1 MAHARMLCA
10 VVSGADA
17 LPVDIEVGFQ
27 AGLPGTVLVGLP
39 DSAVRE
45 SRERVKSALRAS
57 GFEVPQRRVLINLAP
72 ANIRKEGTQYDLPI
86 ALSLLRASEQL
97 EKRLVGRVAACGEL
111 GLDGTVR
118 GVRGVLA
125 IALSIRAAGAS
136 SLIAPRVNASQAAA
150 VPGLDVYGVGSL
162 TEAAEVLSSLER
174 PQPAEPMT
182 SAVTESEV
190 DFAEVRGQ
198 EAARRALVI
207 AATGGH
213 NVLMTGP
220 PGSGK
225 SMLARRFPTL
235 LPPLDFEASLEV
247 TRLHSIAGLAQSALL
262 RCPPFRAPHHTIS
275 YAGLVG
281 GGSIP
286 GPGEISLAHR
296 GVLFLDELPE
306 FDRATLEALRQ
317 PLEEGSILL
326 TRAQASVQL
335 PARFQLLAAMNPCP
349 CGHLGDPR
357 QPCRC
362 HPGQINRYRGRISGP
377 ILDRIDLHFEVPVP
391 DPEDL
396 HRTAG
401 GVGSAELAA
410 QVIAGRACQHERYGS
425 ASALNGQISDTILRE
440 RARLRPSAKEWLVE
454 ASRNLRLSARSS
466 IRLLRVARTVADLVD
481 AEDVQREH
489 VAEALQYRLHPGPQP
504 A

>member
-1 MAHARMLCA
+1 MAHARMLSA

-17 LPVDIEVGFQ
+17 LPVDIEVSFQ
-27 AGLPGTVLVGLP
+27 GGLPNMALVGLP

-45 SRERVKSALRAS
+45 SRERVKSAIRAT
-57 GFEVPQRRVLINLAP
+57 GFEVPQRRVLVNLAP
-72 ANIRKEGTQYDLPI
+72 ANVRKEGTHYDLPI
-86 ALSLLRASEQL
+86 ALSLLRASQQL
-97 EKRLVGRVAACGEL
+97 EKRLLGRVAACGEL
-111 GLDGTVR
+111 GLEGKVR

-125 IALSIRAAGAS
+125 IALSVRSAGAGT
-136 SLIAPRVNASQAAA
+136 LIAPLVNASQAAA
-150 VPGLDVYGVGSL
+150 VPGLDVYGVETL
-162 TEAAEVLSSLER
+162 AEAADVFGSLER
-174 PQPAEPMT
+174 RAPAEP
-182 SAVTESEV
+182 VESV
-190 DFAEVRGQ
+190 GSGLDCDFSEVRGQ

-207 AATGGH
+207 AAAGGH

-262 RCPPFRAPHHTIS
+262 RQPPFRAPHHTIS

-281 GGSIP
+281 GGAIP

-306 FDRATLEALRQ
+306 FDRIALESLRQ

-326 TRAQASVQL
+326 TRSQASVHL

-362 HPGQINRYRGRISGP
+362 SPREVSRYCNRISGP

-396 HRTAG
+396 HRAAH
-401 GVGSAELAA
+401 GVTSAELSA
-410 QVIAGRACQHERYGS
+410 QVVAGRERQRVRYGS
-425 ASALNGQISDTILRE
+425 SLVLNGQVSETILRE
-440 RARLRPSAKEWLVE
+440 EARLLEPSRRWLVD
-454 ASRNLRLSARSS
+454 ASRRLKLSARAS
-466 IRLLRVARTVADLVD
+466 IRLLRVARTVADLIGSD
-481 AEDVQREH
+481 EILHEH
-489 VAEALQYRLHPGPQP
+489 VAEALQYRLLPSGAPG
-504 A
+504 